1 MIWNAAITK
10 QNKKSKSNK
19 KKQTNKQTNHARTHA
34 WTWRWC
40 ITQKIIITRK
50 RTGEPHKQSHKKA
63 CEQASTHTQK
73 MTRRPQGPIY
83 GVKQQQEQEPRPGHD
98 RATMALLVCNRFSPP
113 GWERLLKIRDRPVQ
127 RNMTSPLPPVMPGLV
142 FIDHF
147 FLGIF

>member
-1 MIWNAAITK
+1 MIWNAKITK
-10 QNKKSKSNK
+10 QNKKSKSWKSNK
-19 KKQTNKQTNHARTHA
+19 KKTNQTNKQTTHARTHA

-83 GVKQQQEQEPRPGHD
+83 GVKQQQNDQSMTGQPWHCLCVTAFRPRGESGYWKSVIVRFRGTWHPPFLHF
-98 RATMALLVCNRFSPP
+98 LLEISPA
-113 GWERLLKIRDRPVQ
+113 
-127 RNMTSPLPPVMPGLV
+127 
-142 FIDHF
+142 F
-147 FLGIF
+147 F